1 MATKETSGGERGKR
15 AAIVFFFCGQM
26 EAEYEL
32 AAKSLA
38 EFGIRLGRVNG
49 PAEKELADSL
59 HVGAWPTL
67 KVFRKGRS
75 FDYRGASFFCFFV
88 SLFLC
93 FVFCSSSSSSSSS
106 SFPPNLFYSRSLIR
120 ARRLSERQLL
130 SLFAVALIPLW
141 NFRRCCYCGHR
152 LGYRLWCSVFWQWRQ
167 HVSEKRYRVFT

>member
-1 MATKETSGGERGKR
+1 MKEGETRANSMATKETSGGERGKR

-88 SLFLC
+88 SLFC
-93 FVFCSSSSSSSSS
+93 FLFVVVVVLVVLSPESVLFAFSDPGSS
-106 SFPPNLFYSRSLIR
+106 SFGTTTAQS
-120 ARRLSERQLL
+120 
-130 SLFAVALIPLW
+130 V
-141 NFRRCCYCGHR
+141 
-152 LGYRLWCSVFWQWRQ
+152 CSGANTVM
-167 HVSEKRYRVFT
+167 EL